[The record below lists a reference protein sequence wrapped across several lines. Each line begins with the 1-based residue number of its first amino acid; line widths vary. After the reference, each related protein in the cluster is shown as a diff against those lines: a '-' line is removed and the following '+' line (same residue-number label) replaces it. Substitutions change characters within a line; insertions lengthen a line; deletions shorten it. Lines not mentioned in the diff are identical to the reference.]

1 MSTNRTI
8 TPSPGLDWDAGSV
21 LAGLLRHATYLPG
34 DGAEAQ
40 IPPMHR
46 EVAEVSIRML
56 VKEGMIDRTDV
67 DFIAGAAAALAKAAE
82 AAGRWLDEDS
92 LPDY

>member
-1 MSTNRTI
+1 MSNRTI
-8 TPSPGLDWDAGSV
+8 TPSAGLDWDAGMI

-34 DGAEAQ
+34 DGAEAH

-46 EVAEVSIRML
+46 EVAETSIVML
-56 VKEGMIDRTDV
+56 AKEGMIDRTDV
-67 DFIAGAAAALAKAAE
+67 EFIAGAAAALAKAAA
-82 AAGRWLDEDS
+82 AAGRSLDEDS